1 MILPGTKLMELIQN
15 DIKFMAHNNF
25 KERIFH
31 KDLQFHLSGSDE
43 PGEAETKIFNH
54 ISKVPDEENKQ
65 TYGIF
70 SPDSD
75 LILMLLCCTMKDN
88 IFLFRQRDGSNSTK
102 PMESISK
109 SKFLQHFEK
118 EIPEKSSL
126 KKNLTIFQM
135 KFQLISSS

>member
-1 MILPGTKLMELIQN
+1 MILPGTKLMELIED
-15 DIKFMAHNNF
+15 DIKLMAQNNF

-31 KDLQFHLSGSDE
+31 NDLQFHLSGSDE

-65 TYGIF
+65 TYGIV

-88 IFLFRQRDGSNSTK
+88 IFLFRQRDSGEK
-102 PMESISK
+102 AVERISK
-109 SKFLQHFEK
+109 SKFLQNFDQ
-118 EIPEKSSL
+118 EIPGKSRL
-126 KKNLTIFQM
+126 KNFLT
-135 KFQLISSS
+135 LSR

>member
-1 MILPGTKLMELIQN
+1 MILPGTKLMELIKD
-15 DIKFMAHNNF
+15 DIKLMAQNNF

-88 IFLFRQRDGSNSTK
+88 IFLFRKIDGTK
-102 PMESISK
+102 LVERTSK
-109 SKFLQHFEK
+109 SKFLQNFENV
-118 EIPEKSSL
+118 IPGKSRMDNFFHAL
-126 KKNLTIFQM
+126 QM
-135 KFQLISSS
+135 KLQLISFSSC

>member
-1 MILPGTKLMELIQN
+1 MILPGTKLMELIED
-15 DIKFMAHNNF
+15 DIKLMAQNNF

-31 KDLQFHLSGSDE
+31 NDLQFHLSASDE

-65 TYGIF
+65 TYGIV

-88 IFLFRQRDGSNSTK
+88 IFLFRQRDSGEK
-102 PMESISK
+102 AVERISK
-109 SKFLQHFEK
+109 SKFLQNFDQ
-118 EIPEKSSL
+118 EIPGKSRL
-126 KKNLTIFQM
+126 KNFLT
-135 KFQLISSS
+135 LSR

>member
-88 IFLFRQRDGSNSTK
+88 IFLFRKIDGTK
-102 PMESISK
+102 LVERTSK
-109 SKFLQHFEK
+109 SKFLQNFENV
-118 EIPEKSSL
+118 IPGKSRMDNFFHAL
-126 KKNLTIFQM
+126 QM
-135 KFQLISSS
+135 KLQLISFSSC